1 MAARTTRLASGARV
15 VSETLPGADSAALGV
30 WFPTG
35 SRHETAATNGIS
47 HFVEH
52 LVFKGT
58 ATRSADEVNREI
70 DRLGGASNAFT
81 GKERLCFHTRVL
93 GEHLARAVS
102 LFGDLAA
109 HALPPGVDAEVERE
123 REVILSEIAANDDAP
138 EDLLADV
145 ADRAFFGEHP
155 LGLPVVGSAR
165 AVARLALPAIRAHV
179 AEHLVARE
187 LVIAAAGRLEH
198 DALVALVE
206 RHFAAVPAGAGLR
219 AQPVPAPAP
228 TTRVIE
234 RDLEQVHV
242 CLTAPCVP
250 RGDPRYPAAELWS
263 SILGDGYSSRL
274 FREVRDRRGLAYSV
288 GSSLEAYTD
297 AGCLHVVFAVDAAR
311 LDQALEVVSRELRA
325 PLREDELAAAKEQVC
340 TGVRLGQEGSGAR
353 MTFLAEQALL
363 GDDAPDVD
371 GVIAA
376 LESVTLPSVESL
388 AAELSGA
395 RLALAVVGPVESK
408 RFPSGGWELPK

>member
-1 MAARTTRLASGARV
+1 MAARTTLLVSGARV
-15 VSETLPGADSAALGV
+15 VSETLPGVDSAALGV

-35 SRHETAATNGIS
+35 SRHETTATNGIS

-58 ATRSADEVNREI
+58 ATRSADEINREI

-93 GEHLARAVS
+93 GEHLPRAVA
-102 LFGDLAA
+102 LFGDLSA

-123 REVILSEIAANDDAP
+123 REVILSEIAAVDDAP
-138 EDLLADV
+138 EDLLADL
-145 ADRAFFGEHP
+145 ADHAFFGEHP

-165 AVARLALPAIRAHV
+165 AVARLALPVLRAHV
-179 AEHLVARE
+179 ADHLVSRE

-198 DALVALVE
+198 DTLVSLVE
-206 RHFAAVPAGAGLR
+206 RHFAGVPRGVAARG
-219 AQPVPAPAP
+219 QPLPMLMP
-228 TTRVIE
+228 TTHVVE

-250 RGDPRYPAAELWS
+250 RGDPLYPAAELWS
-263 SILGDGYSSRL
+263 SILGDGFSSRL

-288 GSSLEAYTD
+288 GSSLESYTD
-297 AGCLHVVFAVDAAR
+297 AGCLHVIFAVDAAR
-311 LDQALEVVSRELRA
+311 LDEALEVVSRELRA
-325 PLREDELAAAKEQVC
+325 PLTQDELATAREQVC

-371 GVIAA
+371 AVIEA
-376 LESVTLPSVESL
+376 LESVSLASVEAL
-388 AAELSGA
+388 AAQLAGA
-395 RLALAVVGPVESK
+395 RLAFAVVGPVAPS
-408 RFPSGGWELPK
+408 RFAAGGWELPK